1 MIGGE
6 QEKLLVS
13 FDEDGNMQIDPLQA
27 ELLGLVENEFNWK
40 LLRERD
46 GLLKQSKEV
55 MWIEFNEE
63 GRFKS
68 KYDEPAMGRSLI
80 MSPFNDFFTWQT
92 TTITEVIS
100 NREDYKEFKTK
111 NSHYRLFKLDDNSRN
126 G

>member
-80 MSPFNDFFTWQT
+80 MSPFNGFFTWQT